1 MLYCSG
7 LTSKTCFLL
16 INLSFWGLPFCFGSP
31 HFAFYPYPTPIWFFC
46 SPRTGC
52 SLKAAISAIAGT
64 FCGRVLV
71 EVPPSC
77 FLRGI
82 DKQLTLSVQHGFPR
96 QFYPVTLLFTIKRP
110 ASF

>member
-1 MLYCSG
+1 MLCFSG

-31 HFAFYPYPTPIWFFC
+31 HFAFYPYLVFLL
-46 SPRTGC
+46 SPDRLLT
-52 SLKAAISAIAGT
+52 KAAINAIAGT
-64 FCGRVLV
+64 FCGRALV
-71 EVPPSC
+71 EAPPSC

-82 DKQLTLSVQHGFPR
+82 DKQLTLSVQHGFPC
-96 QFYPVTLLFTIKRP
+96 QFYPVTPFFTIKRP